1 MLSTGIVK
9 EKLTRQ
15 LLFKTRLEV
24 YQISRCQMLLP
35 YVIIPWAHQMFLGG
49 AGLDSWVHPAMSHC
63 SSDVAEAVQVDGEEV
78 IGHTQR
84 LGWTGVHPALIRK
97 LSIS

>member
-1 MLSTGIVK
+1 MLSTGTVK

-35 YVIIPWAHQMFLGG
+35 YKIISWAHQMFLGG
-49 AGLDSWVHPAMSHC
+49 AGLDSRVHPAMSHC
-63 SSDVAEAVQVDGEEV
+63 SSDIAEAVQVHGEEV
-78 IGHTQR
+78 IGHT
-84 LGWTGVHPALIRK
+84 
-97 LSIS
+97 